1 MIEQLTLSFLF
12 FKANMRYEEVNY
24 LAYLLYLTQSKK
36 IKFTPSG
43 TSWYR
48 DLSPLLNLLVVV
60 EIDVCFKLLLQVS
73 EC

>member
-36 IKFTPSG
+36 ITVALG
-43 TSWYR
+43 T
-48 DLSPLLNLLVVV
+48 
-60 EIDVCFKLLLQVS
+60 ELLLQSALREQDKDVAIFPLVP
-73 EC
+73 

>member
-36 IKFTPSG
+36 ITVALG
-43 TSWYR
+43 T
-48 DLSPLLNLLVVV
+48 
-60 EIDVCFKLLLQVS
+60 ELLLQSALREQDDVS
-73 EC
+73 VAIDTG